1 MDVATDSLRRVLLDV
16 FARDLWR
23 QHCRGR
29 WRAPQWESEGAAG
42 RRAAVHPLRRRSLTL
57 AAQQPRRWA
66 MAEGAASMPP
76 GAEWMAGG
84 ASPTGRST
92 PSAGSS
98 PISGT
103 SPFGSSANLH
113 DFWGASAS
121 PAARPLTAPLAAGMN
136 QGLGFRV

>member
-1 MDVATDSLRRVLLDV
+1 
-16 FARDLWR
+16 
-23 QHCRGR
+23 
-29 WRAPQWESEGAAG
+29 
-42 RRAAVHPLRRRSLTL
+42 
-57 AAQQPRRWA
+57 
-66 MAEGAASMPP
+66 MAESAASMPP

-121 PAARPLTAPLAAGMN
+121 HAAKNALTAPLAAGMN
-136 QGLGFRV
+136 QDRGCGSGGVSNHF